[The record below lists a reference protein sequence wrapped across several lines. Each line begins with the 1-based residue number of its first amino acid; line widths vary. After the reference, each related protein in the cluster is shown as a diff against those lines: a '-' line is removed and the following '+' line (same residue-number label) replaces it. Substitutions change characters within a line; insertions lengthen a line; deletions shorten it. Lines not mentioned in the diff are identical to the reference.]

1 MSLLARIA
9 GLEAATTR
17 PPAGDDGDGLPLG
30 LAELDDDALD
40 RVVVNLLL
48 AIGAPADAA
57 TAAVWARASAGG
69 LDTLTAAEF
78 DALYRWLTAEEGDVP
93 AMLGAAMPRVSRPL
107 GTGE

>member
-17 PPAGDDGDGLPLG
+17 PPAGDDGGDDALPYY
-30 LAELDDDALD
+30 LAELPDDALD

-48 AIGAPADAA
+48 AGGPPADAA
-57 TAAVWARASAGG
+57 TAAVWTRATTGG

-78 DALYRWLTAEEGDVP
+78 DALYQWLIAAEVDE
-93 AMLGAAMPRVSRPL
+93 
-107 GTGE
+107 